1 MVLVRRDIGHN
12 VFDVAAEDAAEVIDC
27 GGCDRLILS
36 ELINGGAG
44 DVMILDQGIGR
55 FLGRGKGFPKRIVND
70 HLCTSLPAVRNLCM
84 RYDKRNF
91 LLDYSRYNDYN
102 GDRWIPTIVCG
113 MKQKMRRT

>member
-12 VFDVAAEDAAEVIDC
+12 VFDVATEDAAEVIDR
-27 GGCDRLILS
+27 GGCDGFILS

-70 HLCTSLPAVRNLCM
+70 HLCTSLPAIWNLCM

-91 LLDYSRYNDYN
+91 SLDYGRNNDYN
-102 GDRWIPTIVCG
+102 KGKCRKPKND
-113 MKQKMRRT
+113 KK

>member
-1 MVLVRRDIGHN
+1 MAQL
-12 VFDVAAEDAAEVIDC
+12 ID
-27 GGCDRLILS
+27 
-36 ELINGGAG
+36 GGAG

>member
-12 VFDVAAEDAAEVIDC
+12 VFDVAAEDAAEVIDR
-27 GGCDRLILS
+27 GGCDGFILS

-44 DVMILDQGIGR
+44 DVMIFDQGIGR